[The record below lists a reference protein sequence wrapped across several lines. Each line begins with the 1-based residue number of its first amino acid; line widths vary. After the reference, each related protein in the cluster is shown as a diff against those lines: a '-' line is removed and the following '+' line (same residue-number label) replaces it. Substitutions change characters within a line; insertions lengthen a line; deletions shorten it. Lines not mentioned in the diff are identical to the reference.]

1 MERKMRN
8 VHPGA
13 ILKMELVEDRKLTI
27 SKIAELLDTTRSNMS
42 NILNGRSSISPNMAL
57 RLEKVF
63 GGTARHFLNLQSN
76 YDLLE
81 AEKDFN
87 KNPPKIKLYDS
98 L

>member
-1 MERKMRN
+1 MEREMRN
-8 VHPGA
+8 IHPGV
-13 ILKMELVEDRKLTI
+13 ILKMELIESKKLTVI
-27 SKIAELLDTTRSNMS
+27 KVAELLGTAHVSMS
-42 NILNGRSSISPNMAL
+42 NILNGHASITPNMAL

-87 KNPPKIKLYDS
+87 KNPPKIKHYDF

>member
-1 MERKMRN
+1 MRN
-8 VHPGA
+8 VHPGE
-13 ILKMELVEDRKLTI
+13 ILKMELVDSKKLTI
-27 SKIAELLDTTRSNMS
+27 IKVAELLGTTRAKMS
-42 NILNGRSSISPNMAL
+42 NILNGHSSISPNMAL

-87 KNPPKIKLYDS
+87 KNPPKIKHYDS

>member
-1 MERKMRN
+1 MRN

-13 ILKMELVEDRKLTI
+13 ILKMELVEDRKLTV
-27 SKIAELLDTTRSNMS
+27 SKIAQLLDTTRANMS
-42 NILNGRSSISPNMAL
+42 KILNGHTAISPNMAL

-87 KNPPKIKLYDS
+87 ENPPKIKHYDS